1 MRFDKRPI
9 PTRFLLG
16 ASCHNDLEIKKA
28 KKIGFDYLFI
38 SPINKAHGKEGIGWS
53 RFKYLS
59 ELSACPSFA
68 LGGMKKENVIDAIK
82 NGGQGVAGISLVKD

>member
-1 MRFDKRPI
+1 M
-9 PTRFLLG
+9 LG

-28 KKIGFDYLFI
+28 KKIGCDYLFI
-38 SPINKAHGKEGIGWS
+38 SPINKAHGKKGIGWS

-68 LGGMKKENVIDAIK
+68 LGGMKKENVVDAIK